1 MANELIQFDNLRAV
15 LEEFAQEFK
24 DNYRAQLV
32 AHGRF
37 TRDGQDRLIDS
48 IDSSMNTVQA
58 MIREGDG
65 AWSVTINLNE
75 YWKYVENDTRPHW
88 PPLSAI
94 QRWVEIKP
102 VIPRPDDKGRI
113 PSPKSL
119 AFLIGRKISRDG
131 TTGSHDFQTAQETTI
146 ERFRARIRVAMI
158 RDVQNYVRQVLAR

>member
-24 DNYRAQLV
+24 DQYRAGLLS
-32 AHGRF
+32 HGRF
-37 TRDGQDRLIDS
+37 TQYGEDRLVDS
-48 IDSSMNTVQA
+48 VDANQVQA
-58 MIREGDG
+58 MIQEEDE
-65 AWSVTINLNE
+65 AWTVTINLNE

-113 PSPKSL
+113 PSPRSL
-119 AFLIGRKISRDG
+119 AYLIGRKISREG
-131 TTGSHDFQTAQETTI
+131 TTGSHDFKTAQETTI
-146 ERFRARIRVAMI
+146 ERFRVRIRVAMV